1 MKYYK
6 VALSTMTPRKQGT
19 YIFTEENG
27 VYKFLKSYDKE
38 TDNFNFETFESI
50 TKEKFE
56 LIYLEF
62 IRHERDKQSAGF
74 YGGFI

>member
-6 VALSTMTPRKQGT
+6 VSLSTMTPRKQGT

-27 VYKFLKSYDKE
+27 NYKFLKSYDN
-38 TDNFNFETFESI
+38 DNLKFEPFENI
-50 TKEKFE
+50 TQKAFE
-56 LIYLEF
+56 LIEIEF

>member
-6 VALSTMTPRKQGT
+6 VALSTMNPRKQGT
-19 YIFTEENG
+19 YIFTEENE
-27 VYKFLKSYDKE
+27 VYKFLKSYDN
-38 TDNFNFETFESI
+38 DNLNFDPFENI
-50 TKEKFE
+50 TEEAFE
-56 LIYLEF
+56 LIEIEF